1 MKNVH
6 RLCLGL
12 SLIAALAAAGCAHR
26 AASHATPATAQGS
39 ASSAASAAPRIT
51 VYPASVGQW
60 RDLGAENAPWLAGEM
75 PVPVARAATR
85 AVGLRDA
92 EGRWLALVIVQAA
105 PAQSAGCTALESLRV
120 SGGASGRASK
130 NCLRMRRDALFDH
143 YLERQNPALWAWL
156 GQRGL
161 TPPPAAWVAAR
172 VPDGQQLLEVH
183 ALLEPS
189 LLEAVTRS
197 NDDFLNAGHAGVDW
211 SRQLAR
217 AAQAAAASGALA
229 VPPFPYAPAPR
240 VTEPAPPPAEPARP
254 APEADAAQAPARKEE
269 PAPGPQQAQQVIERK
284 ERIEAPRAAE
294 PAQAE
299 QVLPPKASKPPRR
312 AKRKNA
318 ARRCNC

>member
-1 MKNVH
+1 MKHVH

-26 AASHATPATAQGS
+26 AASHVTPATAQGS
-39 ASSAASAAPRIT
+39 ASAAPRIT

-197 NDDFLNAGHAGVDW
+197 NDDFLNAGHAGVEW

-254 APEADAAQAPARKEE
+254 APEADAQAPAKKEE
-269 PAPGPQQAQQVIERK
+269 PAPEPQQAQQVIERK

>member
-1 MKNVH
+1 MKHVH

-75 PVPVARAATR
+75 PVPVARATTR

-92 EGRWLALVIVQAA
+92 EGRWLALVIVQVA

-120 SGGASGRASK
+120 PGGASGRAGK

-197 NDDFLNAGHAGVDW
+197 NDDFLNAGHAGVEW

-229 VPPFPYAPAPR
+229 VPPFPYAP
-240 VTEPAPPPAEPARP
+240 
-254 APEADAAQAPARKEE
+254 
-269 PAPGPQQAQQVIERK
+269 
-284 ERIEAPRAAE
+284 
-294 PAQAE
+294 
-299 QVLPPKASKPPRR
+299 
-312 AKRKNA
+312 
-318 ARRCNC
+318 

>member
-1 MKNVH
+1 
-6 RLCLGL
+6 
-12 SLIAALAAAGCAHR
+12 
-26 AASHATPATAQGS
+26 
-39 ASSAASAAPRIT
+39 
-51 VYPASVGQW
+51 
-60 RDLGAENAPWLAGEM
+60 M

-197 NDDFLNAGHAGVDW
+197 NDDFLNAGHAGVEW

-254 APEADAAQAPARKEE
+254 APEADAQAPAKKEE
-269 PAPGPQQAQQVIERK
+269 PAPEPQQAQQVIERK

>member
-1 MKNVH
+1 MKHVH

-197 NDDFLNAGHAGVDW
+197 NDDFLNAGYAGVEW

-217 AAQAAAASGALA
+217 RYHKYMRL
-229 VPPFPYAPAPR
+229 VPF
-240 VTEPAPPPAEPARP
+240 E
-254 APEADAAQAPARKEE
+254 
-269 PAPGPQQAQQVIERK
+269 
-284 ERIEAPRAAE
+284 
-294 PAQAE
+294 
-299 QVLPPKASKPPRR
+299 
-312 AKRKNA
+312 
-318 ARRCNC
+318 